1 MGWTVERSAEVV
13 SDLAAIFDHLLASRL
28 AFGEPPHRAYAGC
41 STRIDSIDDETDR
54 LVLAPFQ
61 GVRDDSISPGLR
73 HVTKEQAII
82 YFVPDGARQVIS
94 VLAVFYGGQDHTRR
108 MLARMLR

>member
-1 MGWTVERSAEVV
+1 LGWTVERSAEVV

-41 STRIDSIDDETDR
+41 RERIDRIEDEIDR
-54 LVLAPFQ
+54 LALAPFQ
-61 GVRDDSISPGLR
+61 GVRDDAVSPGLR
-73 HVTKEQAII
+73 HVTKDQAII
-82 YFVPDGARQVIS
+82 YFEPIEALRVIR
-94 VLAVFYGGQDHTRR
+94 VLAVFFGGQDHTRR